1 MADAMETTTA
11 ISARNPKR
19 ITLISSAGQSAMTTS
34 SMIERVSSLLRIW
47 GLEEAMS
54 FRPL

>member
-1 MADAMETTTA
+1 MADAMETATA
-11 ISARNPKR
+11 ISARKPKR
-19 ITLISSAGQSAMTTS
+19 ITLIKSAGQSAMITS
-34 SMIERVSSLLRIW
+34 SMIERVSSLLRMW

>member
-1 MADAMETTTA
+1 MAETTLTSTE
-11 ISARNPKR
+11 ISARKPKR
-19 ITLISSAGQSAMTTS
+19 STLIKSAGHSAMITS
-34 SMIERVSSLLRIW
+34 SMIERVSSLVRIW